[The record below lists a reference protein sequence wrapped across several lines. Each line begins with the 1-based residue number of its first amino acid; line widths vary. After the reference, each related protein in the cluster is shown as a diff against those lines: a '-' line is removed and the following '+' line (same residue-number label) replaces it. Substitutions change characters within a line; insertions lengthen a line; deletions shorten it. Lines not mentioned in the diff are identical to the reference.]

1 MDKAQAKLQ
10 IDELTASL
18 KEHNYRYYVLSEP
31 TITDLEF
38 DRLLKQL
45 EYLESQFPELA
56 HADSPTRVVGGGVL
70 NEFQTVKHRR
80 RMLSLGNTYNE
91 KELREFDGRI
101 QKAIGGETEYVCE
114 LKIDGLAIS
123 LFYEDGKLIQAVTR
137 GDGVQGDDVTANVRT
152 IRSLNPELHGNF
164 PAEFEIRGEIFMHR
178 KGFEKLNRDRI
189 STGETAYA
197 NPRNVASGSLKL
209 KDSAEVAKRPLD
221 ITLYHVLGDNLSYKT
236 HAECIEA
243 AQSWGL
249 KTADTTEVCRG
260 IDEVLQFLEKW
271 DKKRHD
277 LGFDTDG
284 VVIKVNSLAQQEELG
299 YTAKVPRWAI
309 AYKFQTES
317 ATTRL
322 LDITYQVGRTGA
334 ITPVAELEPVFIMG
348 TTVKRASL
356 HNANEIERLDV
367 RVGDMVFVEKGG
379 EIIPKI
385 TGVDFS
391 QRSESSR
398 PTQYI
403 KHCPECGTALVRKEG
418 EAQHYCPNEDGCAPQ
433 VIGKIEHFVARKAM
447 NIDSIG
453 SEMAKTLYQQALVKD
468 IADLYT
474 LNTEDLLNLERM
486 GEKSARNIIDGIQ
499 QSKNVPFE
507 RVLFGMGIRHIGETV
522 AKKLAQA
529 LGNIDTLMSADK
541 ETLVGID
548 EIGEVIADSL
558 VSYFS
563 ELEHRQLVERLK
575 AAGLQMQSQ
584 QKEQIQTGTS
594 LSGLTFVISGVFSS
608 MSRDEAKELIES
620 NGGKCSG
627 SVSSKTHYLLAGEGM
642 GPAKLEKAT
651 QLGVKI
657 ITEEELMNMLGETPA
672 AKISSE
678 PDKPAQTTLF

>member
-152 IRSLNPELHGNF
+152 IRSLNAELHGNF

-189 STGETAYA
+189 SAGETAYA

-620 NGGKCSG
+620 HGGKCSG

>member
-152 IRSLNPELHGNF
+152 IRSLNAELHGNF

-189 STGETAYA
+189 SAGETAYA

-453 SEMAKTLYQQALVKD
+453 SEMAKTLYQQDLVKD

-563 ELEHRQLVERLK
+563 EPEHRQLVERLK

-620 NGGKCSG
+620 HGGKCSG
-627 SVSSKTHYLLAGEGM
+627 SVSSKTDYLLAGEGM

-657 ITEEELMNMLGETPA
+657 ITEDELMNMLGETPA

-678 PDKPAQTTLF
+678 PNKPAQTTLF